1 MMYVF
6 PITSGESDENIDE
19 ILGYQVLDAKGVV
32 LAKGETEEEARE
44 KALLTMFLT
53 ESNEDKSRKIKLD
66 PKLFRKKM
74 VQRC

>member
-1 MMYVF
+1 MYVF